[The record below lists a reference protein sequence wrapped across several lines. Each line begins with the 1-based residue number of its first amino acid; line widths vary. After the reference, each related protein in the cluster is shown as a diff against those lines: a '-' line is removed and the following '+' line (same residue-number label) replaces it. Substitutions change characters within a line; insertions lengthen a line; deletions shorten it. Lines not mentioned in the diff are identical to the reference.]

1 MKSYGQG
8 WDAIKEVA
16 KEAGASA
23 VEDGT
28 AAKGDRLTPKHSIL
42 MFGNG
47 SDDDP
52 AGSLIKEYGRT
63 VYDKA
68 MFAQMIIRADLDLDS
83 DEFKLSGGSG
93 TKDGRKRW

>member
-23 VEDGT
+23 VDDGT
-28 AAKGDRLTPKHSIL
+28 AAKGNDMTPKHSIL

-47 SDDDP
+47 NDDAP
-52 AGSLIKEYGRT
+52 AGSLIKQHGRT
-63 VYDKA
+63 VYDKS
-68 MFAQMIIRADLDLDS
+68 MFAQTIIRAELDLDS

-93 TKDGRKRW
+93 TKVGRKR